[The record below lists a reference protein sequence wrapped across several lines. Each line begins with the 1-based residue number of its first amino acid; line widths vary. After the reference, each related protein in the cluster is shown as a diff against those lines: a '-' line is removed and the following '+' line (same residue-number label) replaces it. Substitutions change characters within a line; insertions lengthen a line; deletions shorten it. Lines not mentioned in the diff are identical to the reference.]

1 MKEVKNEKIK
11 SKVIIYKVDES
22 NNSLNGVHINIYD
35 ENDKIIYK
43 GVTDK
48 DGNIEVELSYGK
60 YYYKEISTIDGY
72 IINDE
77 KVYFNITNDNETL
90 EFNFVNIK
98 KEIEVPNTGANKQN
112 FLLPNLLIIL
122 GILLNIYGKKKIF
135 M

>member
-1 MKEVKNEKIK
+1 M
-11 SKVIIYKVDES
+11 
-22 NNSLNGVHINIYD
+22 
-35 ENDKIIYK
+35 
-43 GVTDK
+43 
-48 DGNIEVELSYGK
+48 
-60 YYYKEISTIDGY
+60 STIDGY

-90 EFNFVNIK
+90 EFNLVNIK